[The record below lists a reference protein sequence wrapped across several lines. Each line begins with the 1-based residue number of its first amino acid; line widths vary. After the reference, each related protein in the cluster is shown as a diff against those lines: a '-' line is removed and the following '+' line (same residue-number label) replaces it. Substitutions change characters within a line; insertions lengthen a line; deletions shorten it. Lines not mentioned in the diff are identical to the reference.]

1 MNYKLSIILL
11 KQSGLIPRLLMRKFL
26 GWGINP
32 RPKNGLLPPVGERPA
47 LSEVEG
53 IRTTASCLLPSLI
66 LCSTLLTGCFGYPR
80 LLSYPFDPGGRSLNS
95 SASELNPQ
103 ISGRYIIFTSDRR
116 GSQDVYMFDTLTRN
130 LVDLPGLNSFDTI
143 ASHPGASENGKFIVF
158 AASRQ
163 GRTQIVFYDRD
174 VRQSRNLAGD
184 LQGEVRNPTISA
196 DGSRIAF
203 EYNNN
208 GQWDILVYDRF
219 GRKLNIPQDPS

>member
-1 MNYKLSIILL
+1 MNYKISIIL
-11 KQSGLIPRLLMRKFL
+11 FF
-26 GWGINP
+26 
-32 RPKNGLLPPVGERPA
+32 
-47 LSEVEG
+47 
-53 IRTTASCLLPSLI
+53 
-66 LCSTLLTGCFGYPR
+66 CSSLLTGCFGYPR
-80 LLSYPFDPGGRSLNS
+80 LLSYPFDSGGRSLNS
-95 SASELNPQ
+95 FASELNPQ

-143 ASHPGASENGKFIVF
+143 ASHPAASENGKFIVF

-163 GRTQIVFYDRD
+163 GRTQIMFYDQD
-174 VRQSRNLAGD
+174 VRQLRNLAGD

-203 EYNNN
+203 EYSNN

-219 GRKLNIPQDPS
+219 GRKLNLRQDPS